1 MSDSTPTST
10 PTTAP
15 TTTPTTT
22 PTSTGPVSN
31 GAADALQAALA
42 AEHAAVFVYAA
53 LGGQASQS
61 AQPGLYGRITAAYR
75 LHRTRRDELEAMLRA
90 AGEEP
95 VAAEPGYQLPAD
107 LGTPGA
113 LDARALRLEQDA
125 AATYAYLVASS
136 TGATRAWAMRA
147 LLDAA
152 VRGLGFGGKPE
163 SFPGL

>member
-1 MSDSTPTST
+1 MSD
-10 PTTAP
+10 
-15 TTTPTTT
+15 TT
-22 PTSTGPVSN
+22 PTSSPTSSSTPSGEASVAD
-31 GAADALQAALA
+31 GATDALQAALA

-75 LHRTRRDELEAMLRA
+75 LHRTRRDELDAMVRA
-90 AGEEP
+90 AGGEP

-107 LGTPGA
+107 LGSAAA
-113 LDARALRLEQDA
+113 LNARALRLEQGA
-125 AATYAYLVASS
+125 AAAYAYLVASS
-136 TGATRAWAMRA
+136 TGATRTWAVTA
-147 LLDAA
+147 LIDAA

>member
-1 MSDSTPTST
+1 MSDT
-10 PTTAP
+10 
-15 TTTPTTT
+15 TTTPSPT
-22 PTSTGPVSN
+22 PTATSSSDPAAD
-31 GAADALQAALA
+31 GATDALQAALA

-75 LHRTRRDELEAMLRA
+75 LHRTRRDELVAMVTA
-90 AGEEP
+90 AGAEP

-107 LGTPGA
+107 LGTPAA

-136 TGATRAWAMRA
+136 TGASRSWAATA
-147 LLDAA
+147 LVDAA

>member
-1 MSDSTPTST
+1 MSDTTPTAPATSAA
-10 PTTAP
+10 PTTA
-15 TTTPTTT
+15 TPD
-22 PTSTGPVSN
+22 
-31 GAADALQAALA
+31 AAPDSAVEALQTVLA

-61 AQPGLYGRITAAYR
+61 AQPALYGRITAAYR
-75 LHRTRRDELEAMLRA
+75 LHRTRRDELVAMVSA
-90 AGEEP
+90 AGGEP

-107 LGTPGA
+107 LGSATA
-113 LDARALRLEQDA
+113 LNARALRLEQDA

-136 TGATRAWAMRA
+136 SGATRSWAVTA

>member
-1 MSDSTPTST
+1 MSD
-10 PTTAP
+10 P
-15 TTTPTTT
+15 TTTPAPT
-22 PTSTGPVSN
+22 PGGTPAPGTPAD
-31 GAADALQAALA
+31 GATEALQAALA

-75 LHRTRRDELEAMLRA
+75 LHLARRDELVAMVTA
-90 AGEEP
+90 AGDEP

-107 LGTPGA
+107 LGTATA
-113 LDARALRLEQDA
+113 LNARALRLEQDA

-136 TGATRAWAMRA
+136 TGATRSWAVTA

-163 SFPGL
+163 SLPGL

>member
-1 MSDSTPTST
+1 MSDPTST
-10 PTTAP
+10 PSS
-15 TTTPTTT
+15 
-22 PTSTGPVSN
+22 TSSPEISLEISPG
-31 GAADALQAALA
+31 GADADGASEALQAALA

-75 LHRTRRDELEAMLRA
+75 LHRTRRDELVAMVRA
-90 AGEEP
+90 AGGEP

-107 LGTPGA
+107 LGTATA
-113 LDARALRLEQDA
+113 LHARALRLEQDA

-136 TGATRAWAMRA
+136 TGATRTWAVTA

-152 VRGLGFGGKPE
+152 VRGLGFGGKSE

>member
-1 MSDSTPTST
+1 MSDTTPTPTSSPAT
-10 PTTAP
+10 P
-15 TTTPTTT
+15 
-22 PTSTGPVSN
+22 
-31 GAADALQAALA
+31 GATVPDSADSATEALQATLA

-75 LHRTRRDELEAMLRA
+75 LHRARRDELTDLVRA
-90 AGEEP
+90 AGGDP
-95 VAAEPGYQLPAD
+95 VAAEPAYQLPAD
-107 LGTPGA
+107 LGTAAA
-113 LDARALRLEQDA
+113 LSARALRLEQDA

-136 TGATRAWAMRA
+136 TGTTRAWAVTA

-163 SFPGL
+163 TFPGL

>member
-1 MSDSTPTST
+1 MNDPTPIPSPTSAPTST
-10 PTTAP
+10 AD
-15 TTTPTTT
+15 
-22 PTSTGPVSN
+22 PVSD

-75 LHRTRRDELEAMLRA
+75 LHRTRRDQLDAMVRA
-90 AGEEP
+90 VGEEP

-107 LGTPGA
+107 LGTA
-113 LDARALRLEQDA
+113 AAMTARALRLEQDA

-136 TGATRAWAMRA
+136 TGPTRTWAVTA

-163 SFPGL
+163 TFPGL

>member
-1 MSDSTPTST
+1 MSDTTDTPTSS
-10 PTTAP
+10 PA
-15 TTTPTTT
+15 
-22 PTSTGPVSN
+22 TS
-31 GAADALQAALA
+31 AAAVADSATEALQAALA

-61 AQPGLYGRITAAYR
+61 DQPGLYARITAAYR
-75 LHRTRRDELEAMLRA
+75 LHRTRRDELIDLVRG
-90 AGEEP
+90 AGGDP

-107 LGTPGA
+107 LGTAAA
-113 LDARALRLEQDA
+113 LNARALRLEQDA

-136 TGATRAWAMRA
+136 TGATRRWAVTA

-152 VRGLGFGGKPE
+152 VRGLGFGGRPE